1 MIMGDWKRRLQTN
14 RLSRSFLC
22 FDSFRW
28 LLIRKNPRK
37 RVPPMRILRIQAD
50 GFAKDFRRFGIL
62 VFPAVSVSKR
72 NPRLHEIWR
81 GGNRALGK
89 LIGTLQVKRL

>member
-37 RVPPMRILRIQAD
+37 RVPSVRILGVQPD
-50 GFAKDFRRFGIL
+50 SFAKDFRRFGIL

-72 NPRLHEIWR
+72 NSRLDKIWC
-81 GGNRALGK
+81 GGNRALGE
-89 LIGTLQVKRL
+89 LIGALEVKRL